1 MVKSEKI
8 YSPQNYLEGIT
19 GQCYII
25 DGDNDIE
32 FIQGIFDEWGY
43 ELWNYP
49 MKEIDHIVENNLDV
63 VLVDCMVYNEETEE
77 FEHIYRW
84 FEVTPDFEQE
94 YDEEE

>member
-8 YSPQNYLEGIT
+8 YSPQRYLEGIT
-19 GQCYII
+19 GQYYII

-32 FIQGIFDEWGY
+32 FIQSIFDEWGY

-49 MKEIDHIVENNLDV
+49 MGEIDHIVENNLDV

-94 YDEEE
+94 YNEEE

>member
-1 MVKSEKI
+1 MVKSEQI
-8 YSPQNYLEGIT
+8 YSPQSYLAGIT
-19 GQCYII
+19 GRCYFIN
-25 DGDNDIE
+25 GDNDID

-49 MKEIDHIVENNLDV
+49 LSEIGHIVENNLDV
-63 VLVDCMVYNEETEE
+63 VLVDCMVYHEKEKE
-77 FEHIYRW
+77 FEHVYRW